1 MRLQVNFLRTVSGR
15 PNGSNCTCRVIPWRC
30 RDSAEVAAAEEEADR
45 CTLVKRQR
53 TSWTEPRTQ
62 LQPTFD
68 RLEFSALQP
77 ATTACPTHRQQGN
90 IKLTYH
96 NDKHHAH
103 RTGGYSQQSPP
114 RPARCLIIDEIFSAS
129 FRMSN
134 VRLTQSRQKPPG
146 CVCELGGGGG
156 GGSITNPLRGPTTM
170 NKRRHPVDLVRSRQS
185 ENNTVH
191 EPNGPYTANGS
202 LWWEH

>member
-156 GGSITNPLRGPTTM
+156 EEAALPTHYEGQPQWTNVATR
-170 NKRRHPVDLVRSRQS
+170 
-185 ENNTVH
+185 
-191 EPNGPYTANGS
+191 
-202 LWWEH
+202 